1 MKAPTSTKGRERR
14 DQILDAGAATLIEA
28 GYADFSLRKVA
39 ERLGIRLSNLQYYF
53 PTLVELLSALFTR
66 ELDRARERFEASG
79 AQDLEALLAMLLDEQ
94 EEQEDGGSC
103 RLFWE
108 LWALS
113 ARNRDI
119 AEIMAGF
126 YERYSAA
133 VETLIARASPKM
145 RPAQRQRRAVLITAM
160 IEGLSLFRGDGR
172 SPPGGDAA
180 MRREALACVRAL
192 ATADT

>member
-1 MKAPTSTKGRERR
+1 MKAPASTKGRERR
-14 DQILDAGAATLIEA
+14 DQILDAAASTLIEA

-79 AQDLEALLAMLLDEQ
+79 SKDLEALLVMLLNEQ
-94 EEQEDGGSC
+94 DDDGSC

-119 AEIMAGF
+119 ADIMAGF
-126 YERYSAA
+126 YQRYSTA
-133 VETLIARASPKM
+133 VESLIAQASPEM
-145 RPAQRQRRAVLITAM
+145 RPAQRRRRAVLITAM

-172 SPPGGDAA
+172 NPPGGDAA
-180 MRREALACVRAL
+180 LRREALACARTL
-192 ATADT
+192 AVTQA

>member
-1 MKAPTSTKGRERR
+1 MNAPASHKGRQRR
-14 DQILDAGAATLIEA
+14 EQILDAAAATLTES

-39 ERLGIRLSNLQYYF
+39 ERADIRLSNLQYYF

-66 ELDRARERFEASG
+66 ELDRARERFEASDS
-79 AQDLEALLAMLLDEQ
+79 QDLDTLLAMLLDEQ
-94 EEQEDGGSC
+94 TDTGSC

-119 AEIMAGF
+119 AKIMGEF

-133 VETLIARASPKM
+133 VETLIARASPESL
-145 RPAQRQRRAVLITAM
+145 PARRRRRAILITAM

-172 SPPGGDAA
+172 SPAGGDAA
-180 MRREALACVRAL
+180 LRREALSCARAL
-192 ATADT
+192 AQADT

>member
-1 MKAPTSTKGRERR
+1 MKAPASTKGRERH
-14 DQILDAGAATLIEA
+14 DQILDAAAATLTEA

-39 ERLGIRLSNLQYYF
+39 DRLAIRLSNLQYYF
-53 PTLVELLSALFTR
+53 PTLAELLSALFTR
-66 ELDRARERFEASG
+66 ELDRARERFEASDS
-79 AQDLEALLAMLLDEQ
+79 QDLDTLLAMLLDEQ
-94 EEQEDGGSC
+94 DGGSC

-133 VETLIARASPKM
+133 VETLIAQTRPEM
-145 RPAQRQRRAVLITAM
+145 RPAHRRRRAVIITAM

-180 MRREALACVRAL
+180 LRREVLACARVL
-192 ATADT
+192 AAADT